1 MNKHFA
7 SFKRLS
13 SKLNGD
19 IALNI
24 STQICQ
30 ISLLIV

>member
-1 MNKHFA
+1 VDKYFA
-7 SFKRLS
+7 SFKRLA

-24 STQICQ
+24 STQICTE
-30 ISLLIV
+30 LAY